1 MLRTMPRVAVPL
13 AFVFLSLPLLGQEL
27 VRDLHPAVDQSYPA
41 AIGAPLSFA
50 GQLWFGADDGTNGN
64 EIWRTDGTTAGTV
77 LAIDVEPNQGSN
89 ARSLQAFGS
98 GFVFAGVQFVYA
110 TNGVAVTPIGP
121 PLLASHP
128 GLTVLPNVVVYPAT
142 DDFGTELWATDGTF
156 AGAQRLTDLAPGSDS
171 VGFGEFVAHA
181 GLCWFVAEVGSSKR
195 LFASDGSVGG
205 TFEVAPAATYGRCET
220 IAAAGPYV
228 FFTNQLNQLWRT
240 DGTAAGTVLL
250 RSGFQIRPQPMR
262 GVAGR
267 LLFGGATAQHGHE
280 PWTSDGSVAGT
291 VLLRDV
297 LPGPNGSLVATPFAE
312 FAGRGVFTATDGV
325 HGYEPWSTDL
335 TAAGTVL
342 LADLQPGPADSFA
355 ERYAEAAGRLW
366 FRAYDAAGG
375 EPWCSDGTSA
385 GTFRVR
391 DVNPT
396 GASQPELFTALGN
409 RVFFVADDGVLGR
422 EAWISDGTAVGTVL
436 LRDIGKLTQGSLPS
450 GLEAFG
456 LRTLFT
462 AFEPGVGR
470 ELYVTDGTMA
480 GTTLLRDLTPGPA
493 ATFYSPGVLW
503 RGAWWS
509 LAAGGGSLRL
519 VRTDGTPAGTTGF
532 LVPGTFAPGAPV
544 VLGDRLL
551 FLTSTSVSTT
561 LFASDGTAAGTTAL
575 ASFVGGFTAPT
586 SRLVRGGAFV
596 YFAASTTNTGRE
608 LWRTDGTVAGTTL
621 VVDQNVG
628 PGDAAIENLTAIGD
642 RLFWSGSATTQ
653 ATPFPPALPFDLEP
667 WTSDGTAAGTLRLA
681 DLAPGFA
688 SAAASAFTAF
698 QGDVWFL
705 AQTPTEVLLCRTDGT
720 PAGTSVFLPL
730 LGVSTELAVAGDR
743 LFFVHEGE
751 VWSTDG
757 TLAGTQAAT
766 DLAPGLFGVAPRGLV
781 ALGRSHLLAFTAE
794 IDGQPRHAYVTDGTP
809 AGTRRLDPAVQ
820 GVVDSFMVRSGTDL
834 FLSARDATVGN
845 ELFVVRLLP
854 EAVAIADVLGEGCVG
869 SAGVPQI
876 VATNGPLLGS
886 AFAIGLTGAAPAAL
900 AAAVF
905 APGLLPGG
913 DLGTCGTPAVDG
925 SVGIWLPLV
934 TDPAGQAS
942 LTIAVPPAATFLG
955 IEFATQWVV
964 LDNAGGLLGLL
975 SLSPALRWIVGQ

>member
-1 MLRTMPRVAVPL
+1 MPRVATPL
-13 AFVFLSLPLLGQEL
+13 AFAFCSLALPGQEL
-27 VRDLHPAVDQSYPA
+27 VRDLHPAVDPSYPA

-89 ARSLQAFGS
+89 ARSLQAFGN

-110 TNGVAVTPIGP
+110 TNGVTVTPIGP

-128 GLTVLPNVVVYPAT
+128 GLTVLPNVVVYPAS
-142 DDFGTELWATDGTF
+142 DEFGTELWVTDGTF
-156 AGAQRLTDLAPGSDS
+156 GGAQRLTDLAPGSDS
-171 VGFGEFVAHA
+171 VAFGAFVAHA
-181 GLCWFVAEVGSSKR
+181 GLCWFVAEVGFAKR

-205 TFEVAPAATYGRCET
+205 TFEVAPAANYGRCES

-228 FFTNQLNQLWRT
+228 FFTNERNELWRT
-240 DGTAAGTVLL
+240 DGTAAGTVQLH
-250 RSGFQIRPQPMR
+250 SGFSIPPQPMIAL
-262 GVAGR
+262 GGR
-267 LLFGGATAQHGHE
+267 LLFGGATLQHGHE
-280 PWTSDGSVAGT
+280 PWISDGSVAGT
-291 VLLRDV
+291 TLLRDV

-312 FAGRGVFTATDGV
+312 FAGRAVFTATDGV
-325 HGYEPWSTDL
+325 HGYEPWTTDL

-342 LADLQPGPADSFA
+342 LADVQPGPADSFA

-396 GASQPELFTALGN
+396 GSSQPELFTALGN

-422 EAWISDGTAVGTVL
+422 EAWLTDGTAAGTVL
-436 LRDIGKLTQGSLPS
+436 LRDIGRLPQGSLPF
-450 GLEAFG
+450 GVQAFG

-462 AFEPGVGR
+462 AFEPGGGR
-470 ELYVTDGTMA
+470 ELYVTDGTTA
-480 GTTLLRDLTPGPA
+480 GTTRLRDQTPGPA
-493 ATFYSPGVLW
+493 PTFYSPGALW
-503 RGAWWS
+503 RGAFWS
-509 LAAGGGSLRL
+509 LAAGGGSLQL

-532 LVPGTFAPGAPV
+532 VVPGPFALGAPV

-551 FLTSTSVSTT
+551 FLTSTTAQTT
-561 LFASDGTAAGTTAL
+561 LFVSDGTAAGTTAL
-575 ASFVGGFTAPT
+575 ASFVGGFAGAS
-586 SRLVRGGAFV
+586 SRLVRAGDFA
-596 YFAASTTNTGRE
+596 YFAASTASTGRE

-621 VVDQNVG
+621 VVELQVG
-628 PGDAAIENLTAIGD
+628 PGDAGIENLTAVGD

-667 WTSDGTAAGTLRLA
+667 WTSDGTAAGTVRLA

-688 SAAASAFTAF
+688 SASPSAFTAF

-705 AQTPTEVLLCRTDGT
+705 AKTLSEVLLCRTDGT
-720 PAGTSVFLPL
+720 PAGTTVFLPL
-730 LGVSTELAVAGDR
+730 LGESNELAIAGDR
-743 LFFVHEGE
+743 LFFVNEGE
-751 VWSTDG
+751 VWNTDG

-766 DLAPGLFGVAPRGLV
+766 ELAPPFAGVAPRGLV
-781 ALGRSHLLAFTAE
+781 ALGRSRQLAFTAE
-794 IDGQPRHAYVTDGTP
+794 VGGQPRHAYVTDGTV
-809 AGTRRLDPAVQ
+809 AGTRRLDPTVQ
-820 GVVDSFMVRSGTDL
+820 GVVDPVMVRNGTDL

-854 EAVAIADVLGEGCVG
+854 AAIAVADVLGEGCVG

-876 VATNGPLLGS
+876 VTTNGPLLGS
-886 AFAIGLTGAAPAAL
+886 AFPIGLTDAAPNAL

-913 DLGTCGTPAVDG
+913 DLSTCSVPAVDG
-925 SVGIWLPLV
+925 SVGIWLPLL
-934 TDPAGQAS
+934 TDAAGQAS

-955 IEFATQWVV
+955 LEFATQWVV
-964 LDNAGGLLGLL
+964 LDSAGGLLGLL
-975 SLSPALRWIVGQ
+975 ASSPALRWIVGQ